1 MTLRE
6 LVHAVMNTGNW
17 NKVTSIIHDTYYTEN
32 DQRKDVDH
40 AYMNVFAELIELPTN
55 KSTDTIAIVEY
66 TSLIPGEDDDSTIEK
81 YVDVHLK
88 DASGESASMCYVDW
102 AELVDMNITCD
113 IDINI
118 NEQLAHVLWEMTF
131 YGFSNE
137 AVKQSRLDLERQVD
151 EIELCDDNLIDW
163 EEHLIDE

>member
-17 NKVTSIIHDTYYTEN
+17 NKVTSIIYDTYYTEN
-32 DQRKDVDH
+32 DQRKDIDH

-55 KSTDTIAIVEY
+55 KSTDTIAIVEH

-88 DASGESASMCYVDW
+88 NAAGEPASMSYVDW
-102 AELVDMNITCD
+102 AELVDMNISCD
-113 IDINI
+113 MDITI

-137 AVKQSRLDLERQVD
+137 AVKQSRLDLERV
-151 EIELCDDNLIDW
+151 IEQTETNDDNLIAW
-163 EEHLIDE
+163 EYFADE